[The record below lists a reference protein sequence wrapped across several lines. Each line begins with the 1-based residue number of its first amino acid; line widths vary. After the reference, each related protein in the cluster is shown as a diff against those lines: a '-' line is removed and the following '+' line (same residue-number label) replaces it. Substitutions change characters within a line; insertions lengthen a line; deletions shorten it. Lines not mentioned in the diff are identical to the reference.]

1 MVIHFLLIL
10 QSVLIGTP
18 PVLVDHYYTLSSKE
32 FFALPEA
39 NQIINPEEF
48 DKDLLEAAVFFA
60 SNEVRIDKRKTAYS
74 YSPILIK
81 SSRLQSD
88 YLLELGTLDHLNKDK
103 NLRTPMMRIDHFGGD
118 FMATAENLARLSIFQ
133 LPDDGRYY
141 KSEAGEFLDQHGK
154 PIIFHTYASMAR
166 KVVDGWMHSKG
177 HRKNLMDDY
186 NYLGCGVSSVVK
198 SKNGVPEIYFT
209 QNFGK
214 K

>member
-1 MVIHFLLIL
+1 MVINFLLIL
-10 QSVLIGTP
+10 QSVLISP
-18 PVLVDHYYTLSSKE
+18 PPAIVDPYYNLSFEE
-32 FFALPEA
+32 FFALEEV
-39 NQIINPEEF
+39 NQLIKPDAL
-48 DKDLLEAAVFFA
+48 DKNLLEAAVFFA
-60 SNEVRIDKRKTAYS
+60 SNEVRSDKRKTVFN

-88 YLLELGTLDHLNKDK
+88 YLLDFGTLDHLNKDK

-118 FMATAENLARLSIFQ
+118 FFASAENLARLCIFQ

-141 KSEAGEFLDQHGK
+141 KNEAGDFLDQKGK
-154 PIIFHTYASMAR
+154 RIKFHTYASMAR
-166 KVVDGWMHSKG
+166 KVVDGWMYSKG